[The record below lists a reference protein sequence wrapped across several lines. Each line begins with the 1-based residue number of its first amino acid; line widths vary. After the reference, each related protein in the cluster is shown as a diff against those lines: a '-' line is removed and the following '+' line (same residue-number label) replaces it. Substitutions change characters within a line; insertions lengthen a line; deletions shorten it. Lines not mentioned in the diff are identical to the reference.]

1 MQSLPEVV
9 QLLFRELDRNNDGKV
24 SLQKFEEGLQSVSVS
39 EDLDMLKG
47 LLYSLNLNDLIAHHL
62 LEILRRRLG
71 AGEQMTTDVV
81 HGHVRRED
89 ITTVLQVGLQYYR
102 LAGWIVC
109 VCA

>member
-9 QLLFRELDRNNDGKV
+9 RLLFRELDRNNDGKV

-81 HGHVRRED
+81 RGHVRREY